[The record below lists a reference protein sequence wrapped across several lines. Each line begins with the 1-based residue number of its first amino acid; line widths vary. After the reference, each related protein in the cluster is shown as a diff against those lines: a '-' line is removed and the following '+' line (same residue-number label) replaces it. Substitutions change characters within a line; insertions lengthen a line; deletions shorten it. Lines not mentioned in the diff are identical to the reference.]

1 MNEADFAIVTPSVTV
16 NEIVYMAVP
25 FIAIQTASNQLYMTE
40 YLEKNNYFVLNSFD
54 AISLNNNISKLM
66 DLQTCKNQH
75 KKLQDIQW
83 SRP

>member
-66 DLQTCKNQH
+66 DL
-75 KKLQDIQW
+75 
-83 SRP
+83 